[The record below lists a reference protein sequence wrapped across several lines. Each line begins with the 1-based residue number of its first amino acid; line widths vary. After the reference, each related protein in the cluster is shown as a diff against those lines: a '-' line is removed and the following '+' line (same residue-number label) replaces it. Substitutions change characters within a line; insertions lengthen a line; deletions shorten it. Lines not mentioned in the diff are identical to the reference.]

1 MMQSLSSTEISCS
14 TQSLS
19 LLILFTSRSARQFL
33 AVQCPFKSIT
43 CQTQSC
49 QNFSAYQFFL
59 PSSNLSLFFS
69 VNYPVNETVFTLPST
84 CPYNHSCNSL
94 FDYVFLSRYVE
105 WNILFFPASV
115 QQITMV
121 IAVNMA
127 WHQLLMSCLLRHITQ
142 TDRSPNSVLPSTSHP
157 SAL

>member
-1 MMQSLSSTEISCS
+1 MMQSLSSTESNCS

-19 LLILFTSRSARQFL
+19 LLILFTSRSAGNFL
-33 AVQCPFKSIT
+33 QSSIHLTSIT

-59 PSSNLSLFFS
+59 PSSNLSMFFS
-69 VNYPVNETVFTLPST
+69 VYYPVNETVLPLPST

-105 WNILFFPASV
+105 WNILFFLASV

-142 TDRSPNSVLPSTSHP
+142 TDRSHNSVLPSTSHP